1 SAAGANPPPAIARA
15 DATLPA
21 MTHSLPMQYITDI
34 PALRALADAI
44 RQADW
49 VALDTEFMREKT
61 YYPQLCLL
69 QLATK
74 DIIACVDPLALED
87 LTPLYDALFD
97 PGIVKVLHAAR
108 QDYEIFFHAT
118 GRRMQNLDDAG
129 IVKVL

>member
-1 SAAGANPPPAIARA
+1 
-15 DATLPA
+15 
-21 MTHSLPMQYITDI
+21 MTHALPMQYITDI

-108 QDYEIFFHAT
+108 QDYEIFSTPPAACPRRCSIPRLPPAWPASAT
-118 GRRMQNLDDAG
+118 RPVTPRWSRSCSAWS
-129 IVKVL
+129 